1 LEELCAIALPQ
12 RRAKVYTKFHEEL
25 IINNVNKSKLL
36 IILFLVAGLS
46 SCERKSESKSKSPL
60 NGNWAFLDIR
70 GNYNEA
76 FFTDSNY
83 ITYNMVYGLSP
94 VFNYF
99 IKNDS
104 LYSNIDK
111 RKKGLHRIAKIK
123 WLTADSA
130 ILTTEFSK
138 DTLGRLMNAG
148 ITLEN
153 TNPQK
158 DSILFRQE
166 IYGRYETFLLSKGI
180 LSREEFESFKKD
192 NKVPEDVL
200 KGN

>member
-1 LEELCAIALPQ
+1 M
-12 RRAKVYTKFHEEL
+12 R
-25 IINNVNKSKLL
+25 NLL
-36 IILFLVAGLS
+36 ILLLLILV
-46 SCERKSESKSKSPL
+46 SCNLERKQESNSKSPL
-60 NGNWAFLDIR
+60 NGNWTFLDIR

-76 FFTDSNY
+76 FFTDSTY

-153 TNPQK
+153 TNPKK
-158 DSILFRQE
+158 DSILFRKE

-180 LSREEFESFKKD
+180 LSREEFDSFKKD
-192 NKVPEDVL
+192 NKVPDDVL

>member
-1 LEELCAIALPQ
+1 M
-12 RRAKVYTKFHEEL
+12 
-25 IINNVNKSKLL
+25 NKLKLL

-46 SCERKSESKSKSPL
+46 GCERKGESKIKSPL

-76 FFTDSNY
+76 FFTDSTY

-94 VFNYF
+94 VFNYY

-111 RKKGLHRIAKIK
+111 RKKGLHRIAKII

-138 DTLGRLMNAG
+138 DTLGRLVNAR

-153 TNPQK
+153 TNPKK

-166 IYGRYETFLLSKGI
+166 ISGRYESFLLSKGI
-180 LSREEFESFKKD
+180 LSKEEFEAFKKD